1 MALLNK
7 LASLE
12 DAHYA
17 GSKLRSIDQPG
28 LVWIAVL
35 LCMILHFL
43 SDDDDDDGV
52 SFDDE
57 DRMPIALIKKLDRG
71 RDSVAGGDGQQTL
84 RLPMRRE
91 MMIVIVMMS
100 VFSSAGTLQLNNHRV
115 IRCLNSATR
124 LAMLTS
130 YSDLLEKSKSKSF

>member
-17 GSKLRSIDQPG
+17 SSKLRSIDQPG

-43 SDDDDDDGV
+43 SNDDDDDGV
-52 SFDDE
+52 
-57 DRMPIALIKKLDRG
+57 
-71 RDSVAGGDGQQTL
+71 V
-84 RLPMRRE
+84 
-91 MMIVIVMMS
+91 
-100 VFSSAGTLQLNNHRV
+100 
-115 IRCLNSATR
+115 C
-124 LAMLTS
+124 
-130 YSDLLEKSKSKSF
+130 